1 MFILFYVLCYVIV
14 MSWCGMVCYEH
25 YNVIV
30 WFGMAWHMLCGVIV
44 LWHGTIFYFRLY
56 IVMWYVCF
64 PGTQGAGNLCNCCAV
79 MLTFVH
85 QIKYEFQTFIL
96 SPLRGFNLTLI
107 WLK

>member
-1 MFILFYVLCYVIV
+1 
-14 MSWCGMVCYEH
+14 
-25 YNVIV
+25 
-30 WFGMAWHMLCGVIV
+30 
-44 LWHGTIFYFRLY
+44 
-56 IVMWYVCF
+56 MWYVCF